1 MTERTLL
8 TFFLPKIHKKLF
20 KIPGRP
26 VVFNCDT
33 PTGKLS
39 KFLDHHLKTVMQS
52 SWLKIKYSGDF
63 PRKMKQ
69 IKKPSGKLYT
79 CHCGCRRTVS
89 YYPTSAWFEG
99 IRRSPRKKDSKQICT
114 SDLIKL
120 ILRFKVIISNSME
133 K

>member
-26 VVFNCDT
+26 VAFNCDT

-69 IKKPSGKLYT
+69 IKNLPVSSIHATVVVGGLYPIIPQAL
-79 CHCGCRRTVS
+79 GLKAFEEALEKRILSR
-89 YYPTSAWFEG
+89 SALVISLSSFCA
-99 IRRSPRKKDSKQICT
+99 SK
-114 SDLIKL
+114 
-120 ILRFKVIISNSME
+120 
-133 K
+133 